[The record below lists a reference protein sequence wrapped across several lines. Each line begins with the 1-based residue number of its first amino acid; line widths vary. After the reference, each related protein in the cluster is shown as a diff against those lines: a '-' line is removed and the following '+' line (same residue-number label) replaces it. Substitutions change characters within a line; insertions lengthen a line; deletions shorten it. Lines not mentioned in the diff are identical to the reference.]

1 MNPPIVD
8 APAIPAALPDSTPP
22 SRGYRIYVLAMLILV
37 YTFNFIDRQIV
48 GILAVPIKGELHLTD
63 TELGAI
69 GGFAFAAFYTFLGI
83 PVARLADRY
92 NRTRIM
98 AVAFALWSLMSAACG
113 LARGFGQ
120 LFLCRLGV
128 GVGEAGGVAPA
139 YSLICDYFPPAQRGR
154 ALGAYAFGIPIGGA
168 IATLAGGYLAARIGW
183 RAAFYV
189 VGLAGLVIVPLFYLT
204 VREPVRGG
212 LDAPATRGGTAT
224 FGDVLALLCRKPSFW
239 ALALGASTASMA
251 GYALLFWMPAF
262 LVRSFNVDLTVA
274 ARAMGG
280 LLLVGGITGTWLGG
294 AIADRLGARRK
305 SAYALVPAVAFMAIV
320 PFYVVGVMAPSLAIC
335 VAVFLVPT
343 ALSLVWLGPITSAI
357 QHLVPPAM
365 RTTTSALFLFI
376 NNLIGIG
383 AGTTLTGI
391 LSDILRARFAG
402 EALRYA
408 ILANTGLYLV
418 AAAFLV
424 WGARRLQQD
433 WER

>member
-1 MNPPIVD
+1 MET
-8 APAIPAALPDSTPP
+8 PALPAAAPDRTPS
-22 SRGYRIYVLAMLILV
+22 SRGYRLYVLAMLILV

-48 GILAVPIKGELHLTD
+48 GILAVPIRGELHLTD

-69 GGFAFAAFYTFLGI
+69 GGFAFAAFYTLLGI
-83 PVARLADRY
+83 PVAQLADRHS
-92 NRTRIM
+92 RTRIM

-113 LARGFGQ
+113 LARSFGQ

-139 YSLICDYFPPAQRGR
+139 YSLICDYFPQRQRAR
-154 ALGAYAFGIPIGGA
+154 ALGAYAFGIPIGSA
-168 IATLAGGYLAARIGW
+168 IATLAGGYLAARVGW

-189 VGLAGLVIVPLFYLT
+189 VGLAGIVIVPLFYLT
-204 VREPVRGG
+204 VREPTRGG
-212 LDAPATRGGTAT
+212 LDAPSTRGGTTT
-224 FGDVLALLCRKPSFW
+224 FRDVLALLWRKRSFW

-262 LVRSFNVDLTVA
+262 LVRSFGVDLTHA

-280 LLLVGGITGTWLGG
+280 LLLVGGIAGTWMGG
-294 AIADRLGARRK
+294 AVADRIGIRRK
-305 SAYALVPAVAFMAIV
+305 AAYALVPAVAFMAIV
-320 PFYVVGVMAPSLAIC
+320 PFYVVGVMAPTLAIC

-343 ALSLVWLGPITSAI
+343 ALSLVWLGPITSSI
-357 QHLVPPAM
+357 QHLVPPEM

-391 LSDILRARFAG
+391 LSDVLKARFAG

-418 AAAFLV
+418 AAALLV
-424 WGARRLQQD
+424 WGARRLERD

>member
-1 MNPPIVD
+1 MDTPENSAARIEST
-8 APAIPAALPDSTPP
+8 APSG
-22 SRGYRIYVLAMLILV
+22 GYRIYVLAMLILV

-48 GILAVPIKGELHLTD
+48 GILAVPIKGELHLSD
-63 TELGAI
+63 SELGAV

-92 NRTRIM
+92 SRTRIM
-98 AVAFALWSLMSAACG
+98 AIAFALWSLMSAACG

-139 YSLICDYFPPAQRGR
+139 YSLICDYFPPRQRAR
-154 ALGAYAFGIPIGGA
+154 ALGAYAFGIPIGSA
-168 IATLAGGYLAARIGW
+168 IATLAGGYLAARVGW
-183 RAAFYV
+183 RAAFYI
-189 VGLAGLVIVPLFYLT
+189 VGLAGLAVLPLFYLT
-204 VREPVRGG
+204 VREPARGG
-212 LDAPATRGGTAT
+212 LDAPAARNGSAT
-224 FGDVLALLCRKPSFW
+224 FGEVLALLWRKPSFW

-262 LVRSFNVDLTVA
+262 LVRSFNVDLTHA

-280 LLLVGGITGTWLGG
+280 LLLVGGIAGTWMGG
-294 AIADRLGARRK
+294 ALADRLGARRK
-305 SAYALVPAVAFMAIV
+305 ASYALVPAIAFVAIV
-320 PFYVVGVMAPSLAIC
+320 PFYVVGVMSPTLAIC
-335 VAVFLVPT
+335 VAVLLVPT

-357 QHLVPPAM
+357 QHLVPPGM

-383 AGTTLTGI
+383 AGTTLTGV
-391 LSDILRARFAG
+391 LSDALRAHFAG

-408 ILANTGLYLV
+408 ILANTGLYLI
-418 AAAFLV
+418 AAALLV
-424 WGARRLQQD
+424 WAARRLERD